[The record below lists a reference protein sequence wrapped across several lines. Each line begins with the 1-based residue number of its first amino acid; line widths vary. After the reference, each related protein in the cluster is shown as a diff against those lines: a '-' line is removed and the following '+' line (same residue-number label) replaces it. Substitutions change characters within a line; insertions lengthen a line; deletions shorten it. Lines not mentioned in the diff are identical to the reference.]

1 MEQYLQQK
9 YAKSV
14 ICDKKGLA
22 KSAGC
27 SNVRDGEMVSAEK
40 DGSVKAKIRRER
52 ETGRRRE
59 LTCVGDTGQPDG
71 RRLKGCC
78 HNSVGDVH

>member
-1 MEQYLQQK
+1 
-9 YAKSV
+9 
-14 ICDKKGLA
+14 
-22 KSAGC
+22 
-27 SNVRDGEMVSAEK
+27 MVSTEK

-59 LTCVGDTGQPDG
+59 LTCGRPDG

-78 HNSVGDVH
+78 HNSVRDVH